1 MSDNQS
7 AEIFYGAER
16 INWELDQFYEMTGG
30 TELYRGG
37 TDCNRF
43 ENGPA
48 ELMKQFHFLSIGIV
62 ETVSNFG
69 TVLMKLLHFLDRS

>member
-37 TDCNRF
+37 D
-43 ENGPA
+43 G
-48 ELMKQFHFLSIGIV
+48 L
-62 ETVSNFG
+62 
-69 TVLMKLLHFLDRS
+69 